1 LQRILVVDDDPN
13 ITFTFKKILE
23 KRGFEVDTYSDPNK
37 AASNFKPG
45 LYSVALIDIR
55 MPGMNGF
62 QLYRHIRG
70 GDSAIKVCFVTA
82 YEISKEEVGNPTADG
97 SVTFLKK
104 PIGMEELIEKVSQLV
119 AAA

>member
-23 KRGFEVDTYSDPNK
+23 KRGFEVDTYNDPNK

-45 LYSVALIDIR
+45 LYGVALIDIR
-55 MPGMNGF
+55 MPKMNGF
-62 QLYRHIRG
+62 QLYRHIKSE
-70 GDSAIKVCFVTA
+70 DNTIKVCFVTA

-97 SVTFLKK
+97 SVAFLKK
-104 PIGMEELIEKVSQLV
+104 PIGMEELVHKVSQLV
-119 AAA
+119 TAA